1 MAYSKNK
8 VNMEIEML
16 FGQESILIKKGEP
29 LRLISASGFFAPSY
43 EIGREDFSGNGGKIT
58 NKRYGM
64 RELGITFGIADL
76 PNTENI
82 RSEVMRKLK
91 AYKGCKVIAKRNG
104 RIGTIECEIAGEPD
118 ISQTNYTRDRASI
131 SVPLIAEEPFFK
143 SLAKRE
149 IDLEFGTTEI
159 TTYSDAPTGFEVGI
173 VFTAEATNPKITG
186 GNGEYIRIIGNFSAA
201 DRLLIIS
208 DGKNRGVLL
217 NGEEYYQYD
226 IKSRFF
232 DLYPGEAEITIS
244 TDSGSGMDAK
254 IRFYERY
261 LGI

>member
-118 ISQTNYTRDRASI
+118 ISQANYTRDRASI

-149 IDLEFGTTEI
+149 IDLKFGTTEI
-159 TTYSDAPTGFEVGI
+159 TTYSDAPTGFEAEI
-173 VFTAEATNPKITG
+173 TFTGAVTNPKIMEK
-186 GNGEYIRIIGNFSAA
+186 NGEYIRVIGEFAA
-201 DRLLIIS
+201 NDVLIITS
-208 DGKNRGVLL
+208 DGNNRGVKL
-217 NGEEYYQYD
+217 NGEDYYQYD

-232 DLYPGEAEITIS
+232 DLYPDDAQITLSAE
-244 TDSGSGMDAK
+244 SGAGMDAK

-261 LGI
+261 IGI

>member
-1 MAYSKNK
+1 MTYSKNR
-8 VNMEIEML
+8 VDMEIEML
-16 FGQESILIKKGEP
+16 FGNESILIKKGEP

-43 EIGREDFSGNGGKIT
+43 EIGTEDYSRNGGKIT

-64 RELGITFGIADL
+64 RELGVTFGIADL

-91 AYKGCKVIAKRNG
+91 AYKGCTIIAKRNG
-104 RIGTIECEIAGEPD
+104 RIGKIECEITGEPD

-131 SVPLIAEEPFFK
+131 SVSLIAEEPFFK
-143 SLAKRE
+143 SLDMRDISLTVGATN
-149 IDLEFGTTEI
+149 IAS
-159 TTYSDAPTGFEVGI
+159 YADAPTGFEVGI
-173 VFTAEATNPKITG
+173 VFTGAVTNPMIENKK
-186 GNGEYIRIIGNFSAA
+186 GEYIRIIGEFTAN
-201 DRLLIIS
+201 DRLLITS
-208 DGKNRGVLL
+208 DGNNRGVKL
-217 NGEEYYQYD
+217 NGEDYYRYD

-232 DLYPGEAEITIS
+232 DLYPDEAQITLS
-244 TDSGSGMDAK
+244 AESGDGMTAR

>member
-8 VNMEIEML
+8 VDMEIEML
-16 FGQESILIKKGEP
+16 FGKESILIKKGEA

-43 EIGREDFSGNGGKIT
+43 EIGREDFWGNGGKIT

-91 AYKGCKVIAKRNG
+91 AYKGCRIIAKRNG

-118 ISQTNYTRDRASI
+118 ISQANYTRDRASI

-149 IDLEFGTTEI
+149 IDLEVGTTEI
-159 TTYSDAPTGFEVGI
+159 TTYSDAPTGFEIDI
-173 VFTAEATNPKITG
+173 VFTAEVTNPMITG
-186 GNGEYIRIIGNFSAA
+186 INGEYIRIIGKFEEN
-201 DRLLIIS
+201 DELVIIS
-208 DGKNRGVLL
+208 DGKNRGVTL

-232 DLYPGEAEITIS
+232 DIYPGEAEITLGA
-244 TDSGSGMDAK
+244 DSGSGMDAK

-261 LGI
+261 IGI